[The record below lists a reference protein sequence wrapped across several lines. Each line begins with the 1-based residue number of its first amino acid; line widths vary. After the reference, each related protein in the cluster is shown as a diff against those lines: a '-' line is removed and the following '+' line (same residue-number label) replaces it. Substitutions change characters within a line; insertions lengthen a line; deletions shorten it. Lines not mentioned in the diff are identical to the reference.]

1 MFGGVDCVWV
11 INQVSYLH
19 LMLSELLSSVLGMNL
34 TVLAA
39 SGQTGI
45 ALTRQALRRGHTVTA
60 IARDPDR
67 IALPDSPHLRKVA
80 GDVNDAAS
88 IAAAVD
94 GDSVVLSAL
103 GTDRAGILLTGA
115 RAVVAAGPRR
125 VIWLGAYGT
134 GRSAEVAGE
143 GAGMLAKVLGDRL
156 ADKVEAD
163 DTVLAAGG
171 TVFHAGMLADGP
183 ESPSRR
189 TVGLEA
195 APPFDLG
202 AKVSRETVAAAMLD
216 EAETPGFPGAVALP
230 LAE

>member
-1 MFGGVDCVWV
+1 
-11 INQVSYLH
+11 
-19 LMLSELLSSVLGMNL
+19 MLSDGLSNVLDMNL

-60 IARDPDR
+60 IARDPER
-67 IALPDSPHLRKVA
+67 IALPDSPNLRKVA
-80 GDVNDAAS
+80 GDVHDAAS
-88 IAAAVD
+88 IAAVVD

-103 GTDRAGILLTGA
+103 GTDRPGTLLAGA

-134 GRSAEVAGE
+134 GESAAVAGE

-156 ADKVEAD
+156 PDKVEAD
-163 DTVLAAGG
+163 NTVLAAGG

-183 ESPSRR
+183 ESPRRR

-195 APPFDLG
+195 GPSFDLG

-216 EAETPGFPGAVALP
+216 EAEVPVHPGAVALP

>member
-1 MFGGVDCVWV
+1 
-11 INQVSYLH
+11 
-19 LMLSELLSSVLGMNL
+19 MLSYGVSSVLGMNL

-39 SGQTGI
+39 SGRTGI

-60 IARDPDR
+60 IARDPQR
-67 IALPDSPHLRKVA
+67 IALPDSPHLRKVV
-80 GDVNDAAS
+80 GDVHDAAS
-88 IAAAVD
+88 IASAVD
-94 GDSVVLSAL
+94 EDSVVLSAL
-103 GTDRAGILLTGA
+103 GTDRAGVLLTGA

-134 GRSAEVAGE
+134 GKSAEVAGE
-143 GAGMLAKVLGDRL
+143 GAGVLATVLGDRL

-163 DTVLAAGG
+163 NTVLAAGG

-183 ESPSRR
+183 ESPRRR

-202 AKVSRETVAAAMLD
+202 ARVSRETVAAAMLD
-216 EAETPGFPGAVALP
+216 EAEAPGFPGAVALP

>member
-1 MFGGVDCVWV
+1 
-11 INQVSYLH
+11 
-19 LMLSELLSSVLGMNL
+19 MLSGELPTVLCMNL

-39 SGQTGI
+39 SGRTGT

-60 IARDPDR
+60 IARDPER
-67 IALPDSPHLRKVA
+67 IALPDSLSLRKVA
-80 GDVNDAAS
+80 GDVNDAAT
-88 IAAAVD
+88 IGAVVN

-103 GTDRAGILLTGA
+103 GSDRAGILLAGA

-134 GRSAEVAGE
+134 GKSAEVAGE
-143 GAGMLAKVLGDRL
+143 GVGLLAKLLGDRL

-171 TVFHAGMLADGP
+171 TVFHAGMLVDGP
-183 ESPSRR
+183 ESPRRR

-195 APPFDLG
+195 GPPFDLG

-216 EAETPGFPGAVALP
+216 EAEAPRFSGAVALP

>member
-1 MFGGVDCVWV
+1 
-11 INQVSYLH
+11 
-19 LMLSELLSSVLGMNL
+19 MNL
-34 TVLAA
+34 IVLAA
-39 SGQTGI
+39 TGRTGI

-60 IARDPDR
+60 LARDPGR
-67 IALPDSPHLRKVA
+67 ISLPDSPNLRKA
-80 GDVNDAAS
+80 AADVNDAAS
-88 IAAAVD
+88 VAAVVN

-103 GTDRAGILLTGA
+103 GTDRAGTLLTGA

-134 GRSAEVAGE
+134 GRSAEAAGE
-143 GAGMLAKVLGDRL
+143 GARVLAAALGDRL
-156 ADKVEAD
+156 ADKVAAD

-183 ESPSRR
+183 ESPRRR

-216 EAETPGFPGAVALP
+216 EAEVPRFPGAVALP
-230 LAE
+230 LAQ

>member
-1 MFGGVDCVWV
+1 
-11 INQVSYLH
+11 
-19 LMLSELLSSVLGMNL
+19 MNL

-39 SGQTGI
+39 SGRTGI

-60 IARDPDR
+60 IARDPRR
-67 IALPDSPHLRKVA
+67 IPLPDTPALRRVT
-80 GDVNDAAS
+80 GDVHDAAS
-88 IAAAVD
+88 IAAVVD

-103 GTDRAGILLTGA
+103 GTDRAGTLLTGA

-134 GRSAEVAGE
+134 GRSAAAAGA
-143 GAGMLAKVLGDRL
+143 GAGMLAGVLGDRL
-156 ADKVEAD
+156 PDKVEAD

-171 TVFHAGMLADGP
+171 TVFHAGMLTDGP
-183 ESPSRR
+183 ESPRRR
-189 TVGLEA
+189 TVGLDA

-216 EAETPGFPGAVALP
+216 EAEEPGFPGAVALP
-230 LAE
+230 LAA

>member
-1 MFGGVDCVWV
+1 M
-11 INQVSYLH
+11 H
-19 LMLSELLSSVLGMNL
+19 L

-39 SGQTGI
+39 SGRTGL

-60 IARDPDR
+60 IARDPER
-67 IALPDSPHLRKVA
+67 IALPDSPNLRKVA
-80 GDVNDAAS
+80 GDVNDAAG
-88 IAAAVD
+88 IAAAVA

-103 GTDRAGILLTGA
+103 GTDRAGTLLVGA
-115 RAVVAAGPRR
+115 RAVVAAGPRS

-134 GRSAEVAGE
+134 GRSAEAAGE
-143 GAGMLAKVLGDRL
+143 GANVLATLLGDRL

-163 DTVLAAGG
+163 NTVLAAGG
-171 TVFHAGMLADGP
+171 TVFHAGVLTDGS
-183 ESPSRR
+183 ESPRRR
-189 TVGLEA
+189 TVGLAA

-230 LAE
+230 LAK